1 MIEHQFILACVIA
14 AAIGCLLS
22 NRSTEAMPSSVFAL
36 LNTNGMTRKPPRKPP
51 DKCKAQSFAFRKSI
65 PRMCA
70 NDPEHKTL
78 ASSSRMSD
86 NDHPDTD
93 TSNGDSALMQ
103 LQNSEN
109 MPRVRLGCSFQL
121 GLLQNNEKMPRVRL
135 GCSFQLGL
143 LQNNENMH
151 RVRLGSS
158 FRLCLPRNSETMH
171 RVELGDC
178 DGELNFLLAIKDGSV
193 STNCVPA
200 YEGDNSQQSRCLNK
214 AAARHPTYN
223 K

>member
-1 MIEHQFILACVIA
+1 
-14 AAIGCLLS
+14 
-22 NRSTEAMPSSVFAL
+22 
-36 LNTNGMTRKPPRKPP
+36 MTRKPPRKPP

-93 TSNGDSALMQ
+93 TSNGDSVLGL
-103 LQNSEN
+103 LQNNEN

-121 GLLQNNEKMPRVRL
+121 GLLQNNENMP
-135 GCSFQLGL
+135 
-143 LQNNENMH
+143 

-158 FRLCLPRNSETMH
+158 FRNSTKHSIHRNAPSAQIGYICKFLQNTASNQNAPSAQIGYICKFLHPHDNRGGIIASEGAQPSL
-171 RVELGDC
+171 VSS
-178 DGELNFLLAIKDGSV
+178 NLATPDHEI
-193 STNCVPA
+193 VPSA
-200 YEGDNSQQSRCLNK
+200 GR
-214 AAARHPTYN
+214 
-223 K
+223 